1 MVPMI
6 PVEER
11 VGKKLPKIGKKFR
24 RKYVLRHENPCW
36 DECWTLKEEQ
46 NR

>member
-1 MVPMI
+1 MIPMI

-24 RKYVLRHENPCW
+24 GKYVLVHESPYW
-36 DECWTLKEEQ
+36 DECLTLKEEQ